1 MLFAFSAAV
10 LGASHPLFGRWS
22 RMVGCNSLEAPL
34 FIGHWWMIKLIR
46 RWTLRCRLVPTCHQ
60 SYIAFASGSPS
71 CFSKACAVAGIAG
84 HMKLH
89 SWVLPFPPPGVFESS
104 FAVAQ
109 SPLGHHRHIVATS
122 SQSGSLASSDLL
134 RLTLHFVS
142 PDSSHRCSFTTASS
156 SLYLPS

>member
-1 MLFAFSAAV
+1 MNDKVDKA
-10 LGASHPLFGRWS
+10 
-22 RMVGCNSLEAPL
+22 MNSSLQTGSDMSP
-34 FIGHWWMIKLIR
+34 KL
-46 RWTLRCRLVPTCHQ
+46 
-60 SYIAFASGSPS
+60 AFASGSPS

-109 SPLGHHRHIVATS
+109 SATGTSSPHRRHIVAIRIIS
-122 SQSGSLASSDLL
+122 II

-142 PDSSHRCSFTTASS
+142 PDSSHRCSFTTPS
-156 SLYLPS
+156 SLYLHSFRRLPGLPLGLKFVVILSFLMWWQVLWRALQG